1 MSTID
6 TLQDRKRQDTVEA
19 MLEEIGARRRSG
31 WLHRRGG
38 ALLWSRLLQR
48 VAGCIGTGQIIFH
61 RPDGRTL
68 TAGQRTSDEE
78 PLAEV
83 VLHRWRALRRLVT
96 GGELGFAEA
105 YLDGDWSTPDLAAF
119 LQVVQMNRQALVRQS
134 RGLATRRWLDLLFHR
149 RHANSRSG
157 SRRNIAYHYD
167 LGNTFYAPWLD
178 ESMTYSSALFTAD
191 DHEENLVEAQV
202 RKYRTILDMAKV
214 SAGDRVLEIGCGWG
228 GLAEVAAR
236 ERGADVTG
244 ITLSTEQLR
253 HARDRIAAEG
263 LADRARFSLTDY
275 RDTSG
280 TFDRI
285 VSIEMFEAVGEENW
299 PAYFRTVHDRLRPGG
314 EAVIQVIT
322 IDDDAFPAYRKRADF
337 IQRYIFP
344 GGMLPSPSAFRSA
357 AQDAGLALAGE
368 QFFGRSYER
377 TLRIWQQS
385 FERAWPEIS
394 RLDGFDERF
403 RRMWRFY
410 LLFCAEGFRD
420 GLINVALFHLK
431 RA

>member
-6 TLQDRKRQDTVEA
+6 TMQDRKRQDTVEA
-19 MLEEIGARRRSG
+19 MLGEIGARRRSG
-31 WLHRRGG
+31 LLRRRGG
-38 ALLWSRLLQR
+38 ALLWARVLQR
-48 VAGCIGTGQIIFH
+48 IAGCICKGQIIFH
-61 RPDGRTL
+61 RPDCRTL
-68 TAGQRTSDEE
+68 TAGWRASEDE
-78 PLAEV
+78 PVAEV

-119 LQVVQMNRQALVRQS
+119 LQVVQINRAALAGQS
-134 RGLATRRWLDLLFHR
+134 RGLAARRLLDLLFHR
-149 RHANSRSG
+149 RHANSRRG

-167 LGNTFYAPWLD
+167 LGNDFYAPWLD
-178 ESMTYSSALFTAD
+178 SSMTYSSALFRPGDDDVSLAD
-191 DHEENLVEAQV
+191 AQA
-202 RKYRTILDMAKV
+202 RKYRTILDMA
-214 SAGDRVLEIGCGWG
+214 SIGPGERVLEIGCGWG
-228 GLAEVAAR
+228 GFAEVAAS

-253 HARDRIAAEG
+253 HARDRVAAVG
-263 LADRARFSLTDY
+263 LDDRARFSLTDY

-280 TFDRI
+280 TWDRI

-299 PAYFRTVHDRLRPGG
+299 PAYFGTVHDRLRPGG

-322 IDDDAFPAYRKRADF
+322 IDDDAFPAYRRRADF

-344 GGMLPSPSAFRSA
+344 GGMLPSPSAFRNA
-357 AQDAGLALAGE
+357 AKDAGLTLAGE
-368 QFFGRSYER
+368 HFFGRSYER
-377 TLRIWQQS
+377 TLRLWQQS

-394 RLDGFDERF
+394 RLDGFDDRF

-431 RA
+431 RT